1 MLSNEIMGL
10 LAGGVL
16 WVTTLL
22 VAAAA
27 WQQARALLRRR
38 AALRPLAGGVGVGL
52 VRGRVSSGVI
62 AVQRLEQVGRA
73 AEGRE
78 AILFHDKVA
87 GGSVLGGAI
96 AVEGG
101 AAVEGAVAME
111 GAVAVQGGVTVEACA
126 EAEVWVTARE
136 IAEAAC
142 CPSAAAFAEALAA
155 ARRTRGFSRTI
166 AVEVAEGREVFVYG
180 RVEERDGGRWIGPA
194 ADGMLVATMDP
205 RALLARKAMLAVAF
219 IAGEIALAA
228 ACTAVALQ
236 PPVFGRVST
245 MGGAASLMF
254 FLLVQPAGTAL
265 RDALLVPSRAFVR
278 GRWKRGGALHGE
290 AAGVT

>member
-52 VRGRVSSGVI
+52 VRGRVSRGVI

-78 AILFHDKVA
+78 AILFHDRVA

-101 AAVEGAVAME
+101 
-111 GAVAVQGGVTVEACA
+111 VAVQGAIAVQACA
-126 EAEVWVTARE
+126 EAEVWVTAGE

-155 ARRTRGFSRTI
+155 ARRTRGFLRTI

-180 RVEERDGGRWIGPA
+180 RVEERDGDRWMGPA

-219 IAGEIALAA
+219 IAGEIALSV

-245 MGGAASLMF
+245 IGGVASLMF

-278 GRWKRGGALHGE
+278 GAWKRGGALHGE